1 MKSPIGIC
9 ALLLCGALSSSCSLF
24 SNSSSVNANTDQKSS
39 TSQGTVYQANAI
51 TMNIKGS
58 PQLNLY
64 HDRSHPVYLCIYQL
78 KDPNW
83 FNQLAIENGGIEN
96 LMGCSRLDPSVAFAK
111 RVVVQPGQELVEKG
125 DKAEGARY
133 LGIVAGYYTL
143 RKESVVR
150 LYDISKSRLNFAL
163 ELGPREIQNIK
174 VK

>member
-1 MKSPIGIC
+1 MKSSVKLC
-9 ALLLCGALSSSCSLF
+9 ALFLFGALSCSCSLF
-24 SNSSSVNANTDQKSS
+24 GGSSSVNVKSEQK
-39 TSQGTVYQANAI
+39 GVVYQANAI
-51 TMNIKGS
+51 TMNIKGN

-78 KDPNW
+78 KEPNW
-83 FNQLAIENGGIEN
+83 FNQSAAENGGIEN
-96 LMGCSRLDPSVAFAK
+96 LMSCGRLDPSVAFAK
-111 RVVVQPGQELVEKG
+111 RLVVQPGQELVESG

-150 LYDISKSRLNFAL
+150 LYDIPKSRFSFTL

>member
-1 MKSPIGIC
+1 
-9 ALLLCGALSSSCSLF
+9 
-24 SNSSSVNANTDQKSS
+24 
-39 TSQGTVYQANAI
+39 
-51 TMNIKGS
+51 MNIKGS

-83 FNQLAIENGGIEN
+83 FNQLAIENGGIES

-111 RVVVQPGQELVEKG
+111 RVVVQPGQELIEKG

-150 LYDISKSRLNFAL
+150 LYGISKSRLSFAL
-163 ELGPREIQNIK
+163 ELGPREIQNIR

>member
-1 MKSPIGIC
+1 MKLPIKIC

-24 SNSSSVNANTDQKSS
+24 GSSSSGNANTEQKSG
-39 TSQGTVYQANAI
+39 TSQGAVYQANAI

-64 HDRSHPVYLCIYQL
+64 HDRSHPVYVCIYQL

>member
-1 MKSPIGIC
+1 MKLPIKIC
-9 ALLLCGALSSSCSLF
+9 ALLVCGALSSSCSLF
-24 SNSSSVNANTDQKSS
+24 SSSSSVNANSEQKST
-39 TSQGTVYQANAI
+39 TSQGAVYQANAI

-64 HDRSHPVYLCIYQL
+64 HDRSHPVYVCIYQL